1 MPGVR
6 QRGPG
11 SRGAADPET
20 VLRVLAVVALAAV
33 AALALRARQGLDW
46 GDLADPVEVHWAR
59 VLLGSV
65 VLLVLLVT
73 ARRLLLR
80 LRHGGSKPAA
90 DDAEETEP
98 EGEPLS
104 RWLKG
109 LGALVVLAVLGMVWF
124 VVSSIGT
131 PAPAQREFQGRIVT
145 GTGQRAKPPPL
156 DTGTTW
162 QVLLVVG
169 FVLLATALGSR
180 WLAARRAAE
189 TQDDPAAEE
198 RADVE
203 ALVAAV
209 DAADEGLDS
218 AADPRT
224 AVLAAYAAM
233 ARQLSRGLVRHGG
246 ESRPSDTAGE
256 LLDRAVDAGLVS
268 GSPARELTDLFREA
282 RFSEHPMGEAA
293 RTAARRCLAQVRGE
307 LMARRV

>member
-1 MPGVR
+1 MTAMTG
-6 QRGPG
+6 RG
-11 SRGAADPET
+11 PET

-33 AALALRARQGLDW
+33 AALALQARQGLDW
-46 GDLADPVEVHWAR
+46 GELADPVEVQWAR

-73 ARRLLLR
+73 ARRMLRR
-80 LRHGGSKPAA
+80 LRKAEPTPA
-90 DDAEETEP
+90 DDDDTEP
-98 EGEPLS
+98 EGEPMS

-109 LGALVVLAVLGMVWF
+109 LGALMVLAVLGLVWF
-124 VVSSIGT
+124 LVDSIGT
-131 PAPAQREFQGRIVT
+131 PAPEDREFQGRLVT
-145 GTGQRAKPPPL
+145 GTGPRAKPPPL

-162 QVLLVVG
+162 QVLLLVG
-169 FVLLATALGSR
+169 TVLLATALGSR

-189 TQDDPAAEE
+189 AGDDPATDQRAE
-198 RADVE
+198 VE

-218 AADPRT
+218 SADPRA

-233 ARQLSRGLVRHGG
+233 ARQLSRGLVRHGR

-256 LLDRAVDAGLVS
+256 LLDRAADTGLVS

-282 RFSEHPMGEAA
+282 RFSEHPMGEDA
-293 RTAARRCLAQVRGE
+293 RSTARRCLAQVRSE
-307 LMARRV
+307 LVARRA

>member
-1 MPGVR
+1 MAAMTG
-6 QRGPG
+6 RG
-11 SRGAADPET
+11 PET

-33 AALALRARQGLDW
+33 GGLALQARQGLDW
-46 GDLADPVEVHWAR
+46 GELADPVEVHWAR

-65 VLLVLLVT
+65 VLLVLLVI
-73 ARRLLLR
+73 ARRMLR
-80 LRHGGSKPAA
+80 RLQKAGSKPAA
-90 DDAEETEP
+90 DDEQAEP

-109 LGALVVLAVLGMVWF
+109 LGALVVLAAFGMVWF
-124 VVSSIGT
+124 VISSIGT
-131 PAPAQREFQGRIVT
+131 PPPEQRTFHGRIIT
-145 GTGQRAKPPPL
+145 GTGQREPHAPL

-162 QVLLVVG
+162 QVLLLVG
-169 FVLLATALGSR
+169 AVLLATALGSR
-180 WLAARRAAE
+180 WLAARQSVE
-189 TQDDPAAEE
+189 VTDDPMADD

-218 AADPRT
+218 SADPRA

-233 ARQLSRGLVRHGG
+233 ARQLSRGLARRGG

-282 RFSEHPMGEAA
+282 RFSEHPMGEQA
-293 RTAARRCLAQVRGE
+293 RTTARRCLAQVRSE
-307 LMARRV
+307 LVARRVG